1 MKYDFIH
8 IPKTGGTSIKRFIK
22 EISID
27 NYIHNYEETTKENN
41 YKIHHS
47 FRCKDVNNPIVVIR
61 EPMSRFY
68 SVFGQWK
75 KNLTKNYSNKVDCY
89 SEYNTTDISNN
100 ALDIYNHTN
109 LKNVSEFINILRNGN
124 IDISDN
130 LFWDVHLKPQ
140 SYWLEDCDF
149 KKITVINY
157 NNDIL
162 KSLVNVLDIKVKPY
176 KTIKSNTNPN
186 HQLEILSIED
196 RKFLEEYYAEDYIL
210 YKKIHEEPHLF
221 KAVYK

>member
-8 IPKTGGTSIKRFIK
+8 IPKTGGTSIKQLIK
-22 EISID
+22 SPTFND
-27 NYIHNYEETTKENN
+27 YVQTEELRKNN
-41 YKIHHS
+41 NIIKIHHS

-75 KNLTKNYSNKVDCY
+75 KNVNMCYSNKVDY
-89 SEYNTTDISNN
+89 YGEYNTTDSPYD
-100 ALDIYNHTN
+100 AVDTYNHTK
-109 LKNVSEFINILRNGN
+109 LKKVSEFINILRNGN

-130 LFWDVHLKPQ
+130 MFWDAHLKPQ

-149 KKITVINY
+149 KKITVIIY

-162 KSLVNVLDIKVKPY
+162 KSLVNVLDIEVNY
-176 KTIKSNTNPN
+176 KTYRANINPN

-196 RKFLEEYYAEDYIL
+196 RKFLDEYYAEDYIL
-210 YKKIHEEPHLF
+210 YRKIHEEPHLF